1 MHKGSVALFVHNS
14 VNCKEQPDVS
24 KSDYIIETLPTDII
38 KKKKQK
44 KPVISSMYRAQHCD
58 GKLFKSEC
66 KSLIKADLVSEKQLF
81 VIGDININPLDYES
95 NIIKS
100 LLNCLFLRLKIY
112 FPTAI
117 GNHCAL
123 SIIQMFI
130 MSS

>member
-1 MHKGSVALFVHNS
+1 
-14 VNCKEQPDVS
+14 
-24 KSDYIIETLPTDII
+24 
-38 KKKKQK
+38 
-44 KPVISSMYRAQHCD
+44 MYRAQHCD
-58 GKLFKSEC
+58 GELFKSEY

-95 NIIKS
+95 NIIIKS